1 MSEVVEPEEPSY
13 EITGAIAG
21 PKEHKKGKA
30 AGVLGAVIV
39 AGVVAVLSARKK
51 GKSGPTA

>member
-1 MSEVVEPEEPSY
+1 VSEVDEPNETY

-21 PKEHKKGKA
+21 PKERKKGKA